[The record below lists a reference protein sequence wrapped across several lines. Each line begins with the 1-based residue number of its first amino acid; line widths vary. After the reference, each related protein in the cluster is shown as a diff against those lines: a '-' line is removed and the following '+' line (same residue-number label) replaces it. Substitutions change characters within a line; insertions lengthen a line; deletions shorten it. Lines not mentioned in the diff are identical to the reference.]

1 MIDEAMKDEAG
12 SASPGEVE
20 MASPAV
26 RVSTPS
32 RWNIPGDVVHR
43 ATQALGDYEREQILW
58 LGRWAAEQN
67 LTVKEVAAALKK
79 PNGDA
84 YSPDSLYQVMTGRR
98 SDQGVSLRP
107 FAESIAA
114 LRRRESE
121 NESRL
126 ATGFI
131 ETPMTRR
138 LFRIFGRAFTK
149 NRVAFVLGRSQVGK
163 TTAAI
168 EYQRTH
174 NHGATVLVRMPTRG
188 TLSHFLGELAEIVRV
203 PVHRRGD
210 QLRRR
215 VLDCFDERTLLI
227 VDEAHQALMG
237 RADTSAMALEYVREI
252 HDRRKCGVVLMGTDV
267 LRQGLIHNRVLRQLW
282 LRRSPGSVIT
292 LPDSVPAADLAVF
305 AQAFGLEPAPDRDM
319 AVKYLATD
327 AGGEVEKTFKAN
339 PAQLQKLITTD
350 DGLGAWVRL
359 LEDARDLAQERST
372 AIRWSHVLVAWCLA
386 KAAEEGGAL

>member
-1 MIDEAMKDEAG
+1 MIDETMKDD
-12 SASPGEVE
+12 PGTATPGDLET
-20 MASPAV
+20 ASPAV
-26 RVSTPS
+26 RVSTPL

-43 ATQALGDYEREQILW
+43 ATVNLGDYEREQILW
-58 LGRWAAEQN
+58 LGRWASEQN
-67 LTVKEVAAALKK
+67 LTVKEVAASLKK
-79 PNGDA
+79 PNGEP
-84 YSPDSLYQVMTGRR
+84 YSGDSLYQVMTGRR
-98 SDQGVSLRP
+98 ADQGVSLRP
-107 FAESIAA
+107 FADAIAA

-121 NESRL
+121 HESRL

-138 LFRIFGRAFTK
+138 LFRIFHRAFTK

-163 TTAAI
+163 TTAAL

-237 RADTSAMALEYVREI
+237 RADTTAMALEYVREI

-267 LRQGLIHNRVLRQLW
+267 LRQALMHNRVLRQLW
-282 LRRSPGSVIT
+282 LRRSPGTVIT
-292 LPDSVPAADLAVF
+292 LPDAVPAADLAVF
-305 AQAFGLEPAPDRDM
+305 AQAFGLEPAPDKDL
-319 AVKYLATD
+319 AVKYLATE
-327 AGGEVEKTFKAN
+327 ASGEVEKTFKAN
-339 PAQLQKLITTD
+339 PARLQEMITKD
-350 DGLGAWVRL
+350 DGLGSWVRL
-359 LEDARDLAQERST
+359 LEDARDLATERGT
-372 AIRWSHVLVAWCLA
+372 TLRWSHVLVAWCLA
-386 KAAEEGGAL
+386 KAAEEGGPL